1 MYWDASK
8 HTYLPAPTNAA
19 TQEGQDDDKANPEK
33 KDKKDKV
40 KVAKKIAKVFF
51 FHSFVAFKNLPLI
64 FENFNTRLEKVVVY
78 NVCTYCV

>member
-1 MYWDASK
+1 MQYYYNATTGEFMYWDASK

-19 TQEGQDDDKANPEK
+19 TEQGQDDDKANPEK

-51 FHSFVAFKNLPLI
+51 TQLRSFQKSVAHILNILI
-64 FENFNTRLEKVVVY
+64 QA
-78 NVCTYCV
+78 

>member
-40 KVAKKIAKVFF
+40 KVAKKIAKVCF
-51 FHSFVAFKNLPLI
+51 STAS
-64 FENFNTRLEKVVVY
+64 
-78 NVCTYCV
+78 